1 MSSIPLL
8 NQLRAEDRPAIL
20 AHLLRLDTEDRTQR
34 FGQPVADEIVQRYVE
49 RLDFARDAHFGIFY
63 RDDDGELSLIGHTH
77 LGIDARGVCG
87 EIGVSVE
94 RPYQRRG
101 LATRML
107 TRAIVHARNV
117 RVREV
122 VMYFLPY
129 NTGLMEL
136 ARSLGMSLSL
146 GSGEGMAR
154 LANLSASPA
163 SVASEWLDLGNE
175 VGERTLGE
183 LAQAAGSASEQM
195 RRLLSRSAN

>member
-8 NQLRAEDRPAIL
+8 NQLRAEHRPAIL
-20 AHLLRLDTEDRTQR
+20 AHLLRLEMEDRTQR
-34 FGQPVADEIVQRYVE
+34 FGQPVATEIVERYVE
-49 RLDFARDAHFGIFY
+49 QLDFSRDAHFGILH
-63 RDDDGELSLIGHTH
+63 RDQDGSTQLIGHTH
-77 LGIDARGVCG
+77 LGIDARGLCG

-94 RPYQRRG
+94 RPFQRRG

-117 RVREV
+117 GVREI

-129 NTGLMEL
+129 NTSLMEL

-154 LANLSASPA
+154 LANLSASPV
-163 SVASEWLDLGNE
+163 SMASEWLDLCNE
-175 VGERTLGE
+175 VGERTVGE
-183 LAQAAGSASEQM
+183 LAQVAGSTSEQM
-195 RRLLSRSAN
+195 RRLLAGQLT